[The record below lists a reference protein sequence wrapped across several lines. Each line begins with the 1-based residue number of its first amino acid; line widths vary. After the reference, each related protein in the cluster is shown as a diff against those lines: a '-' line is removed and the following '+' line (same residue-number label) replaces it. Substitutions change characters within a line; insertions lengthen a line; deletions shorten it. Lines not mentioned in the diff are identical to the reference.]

1 MSVAR
6 LNPKRSAVLLVDFQ
20 DRLLPVMHEKTTI
33 ERRAGRLIQ
42 GANVL
47 SVPVLLTE
55 QYPKGLGRTV
65 STIAKQLDAAL
76 CTDEK
81 TRFSACS
88 ESVVRLLEK
97 LETKS
102 VVVAG
107 IEAHVCVLQTCLD
120 LLDRGYTVAL
130 CVDATSSRRPIDKKV
145 AVHRMAQA
153 GVLPTTVESV
163 LFELLGDANS
173 PKFRELRTIIQSKEG

>member
-1 MSVAR
+1 MAVAR
-6 LNPKRSAVLLVDFQ
+6 LDPQRSAVLLVDLQ
-20 DRLLPVMHEKTTI
+20 DKLLPVMHEKTTI

-47 SVPVLLTE
+47 GVPVLITE

-65 STIAKQLDAAL
+65 SSIAKQLDAAV

-97 LETKS
+97 FETKS
-102 VVVAG
+102 IVVAG
-107 IEAHVCVLQTCLD
+107 IETHVCVMQTCLD
-120 LLDRGYTVAL
+120 LLERGYTVAL
-130 CVDATSSRRPIDKKV
+130 CVDAVSSRRPIDKKA
-145 AVHRMAQA
+145 AVDRLIQA
-153 GVLPTTVESV
+153 GVLPATVESV

-173 PKFRELRTIIQSKEG
+173 PRFRELRTIIQSKE

>member
-1 MSVAR
+1 MAVAR
-6 LNPKRSAVLLVDFQ
+6 LDPQRSAVLLVDLQ
-20 DRLLPVMHEKTTI
+20 DKLLPVMHEKTTI

-47 SVPVLLTE
+47 RVPVLLTE

-65 STIAKQLDAAL
+65 SSIAKQLDGAV

-88 ESVVRLLEK
+88 ESVMRLLEK
-97 LETKS
+97 FETKS
-102 VVVAG
+102 IVVAG

-130 CVDATSSRRPIDKKV
+130 CVDAVSSRRPIDKKA
-145 AVHRMAQA
+145 AVDRLVQA

-163 LFELLGDANS
+163 LFELLGDASS
-173 PKFRELRTIIQSKEG
+173 PRFRELRTIIQSKE